1 MLLIYRYL
9 INILYPLIILI
20 VYLRTKF
27 NKEDKIR
34 YKEKLFTS
42 SFNIKKIKKKL
53 IWFHAASLGEL
64 NSVIPLIKKI
74 NKKKKFQILITT
86 ITLSSA
92 KLASKE
98 LIKEKNII
106 HRFFPIDK
114 TKLVKEFLNKWSPN
128 LVIFIDSEIWPNF
141 LLEIKKKKIPLVL
154 LNGRITKKTFLRWS
168 KIPKT
173 ANKVFQSFDL
183 CLPSSKISKNYLKK
197 LNVKKI
203 KYYGNL
209 KLTSNENSKIY
220 NFKNK
225 KFLKQN
231 NFWSAVSIH
240 EEEILFC
247 LKVHINIKKVIKNI
261 VTIIIP
267 RHIGKVKKIKSV
279 CEKLSLNCQILSDGD
294 IIKSNKEVIIINAY
308 GVMASYLKV
317 CKSVFIGKSMQKK
330 LEKVGGQNPI
340 EAAKLGCKVYH
351 GPYVNNFKEI
361 YELFNKLNIAKK
373 ILSENDLSN
382 KLISDLRK
390 SNNVNNNKI
399 NIINNIGKKILK
411 STYDELNK
419 IDTK

>member
-9 INILYPLIILI
+9 INILYPLIILL
-20 VYLRTKF
+20 VYIRTKF

-34 YKEKLFTS
+34 YKEKLFIS
-42 SFNIKKIKKKL
+42 SFNIKKIEKKL

-64 NSVIPLIKKI
+64 NSIIPLIKKI

-86 ITLSSA
+86 VTLSSA
-92 KLASKE
+92 KLAFKE

-114 TKLVKEFLNKWSPN
+114 PKLVKGFLNNWSPN
-128 LVIFIDSEIWPNF
+128 LVVFVDSEIWPNF

-173 ANKVFQSFDL
+173 ANKVFQTFDL
-183 CLPSSKISKNYLKK
+183 CLPSSNVSKNYLKK

-209 KLTSNENSKIY
+209 KLASNENFKDY
-220 NFKNK
+220 KFKNK

-247 LKVHINIKKVIKNI
+247 LKTHLNIKKVFKDI

-267 RHIGKVKKIKSV
+267 RHISKVKNIEFLCKKLNLKS
-279 CEKLSLNCQILSDGD
+279 QILSDGN
-294 IIKSNKEVIIINAY
+294 IINSNKEIIIINAY

-330 LEKVGGQNPI
+330 LEEVGGQNPI

-361 YELFNKLNIAKK
+361 YRLFNKLKIAEK
-373 ILSENDLSN
+373 IFSEKDLSG
-382 KLISDLRK
+382 KLITDFK
-390 SNNVNNNKI
+390 KYKNVKNNKI
-399 NIINNIGKKILK
+399 NIINNI
-411 STYDELNK
+411 
-419 IDTK
+419 